1 MERNH
6 YHGMKKSEPEGNDAR
21 VGSDDIVDSP
31 SGMDIKFSRLTAL
44 FQDFDGDFG
53 SSFAKL
59 GVNGDEKSMVDDGFF
74 VDVDLFFN
82 GAWRLQPQKG
92 NLNIN
97 DEVSTP
103 DHSFSGYGVDSGV
116 SADGFS
122 SETKVHN
129 WVDCEKGKELGGEPH
144 DALIF
149 ALGYLGVKDLLMA
162 EKVCRSLRDAVR
174 GDPLLWRRIHIDQ
187 PLSEKITDEAL
198 VKFTSRAQGTLQ
210 CLSLVGCIRI
220 TDTGLMQVLESN
232 PSLTKLCLPG
242 CVRLTIDGIL
252 CNLRV
257 LKSAGTLR
265 IKHIR
270 IGGLF
275 GVKENHFEELKSL
288 LGMDHMHPRAKN
300 PQFHRVGQLYPS
312 CDDERTIDIE
322 MCPKCQQLKLVY
334 DCPSESCQ
342 GKDQANQLC
351 RACTVCIARCIHCG
365 CCIKGCDYEETF
377 CLDFLCL
384 DCLKHLF
391 NCQEKPEVSGA
402 SSSGH
407 TISHQEMRYHFCLYS
422 E

>member
-1 MERNH
+1 
-6 YHGMKKSEPEGNDAR
+6 
-21 VGSDDIVDSP
+21 
-31 SGMDIKFSRLTAL
+31 
-44 FQDFDGDFG
+44 
-53 SSFAKL
+53 
-59 GVNGDEKSMVDDGFF
+59 

-103 DHSFSGYGVDSGV
+103 DHSFSGYGVDCGV

-162 EKVCRSLRDAVR
+162 ERVCRSLRDAVR

-232 PSLTKLCLPG
+232 PSLTK
-242 CVRLTIDGIL
+242 VSI
-252 CNLRV
+252 
-257 LKSAGTLR
+257 
-265 IKHIR
+265 
-270 IGGLF
+270 
-275 GVKENHFEELKSL
+275 
-288 LGMDHMHPRAKN
+288 
-300 PQFHRVGQLYPS
+300 
-312 CDDERTIDIE
+312 
-322 MCPKCQQLKLVY
+322 
-334 DCPSESCQ
+334 
-342 GKDQANQLC
+342 
-351 RACTVCIARCIHCG
+351 TV
-365 CCIKGCDYEETF
+365 
-377 CLDFLCL
+377 
-384 DCLKHLF
+384 
-391 NCQEKPEVSGA
+391 
-402 SSSGH
+402 
-407 TISHQEMRYHFCLYS
+407 
-422 E
+422 